1 MNMLMDYLLKKKI
14 HLIMI
19 QFEVKLYYPTDATD
33 TEKYKSFDK
42 LG

>member
-1 MNMLMDYLLKKKI
+1 MDYLLKKI
-14 HLIMI
+14 HLIMV
-19 QFEVKLYYPTDATD
+19 QFEVKFYHPTNAID